1 MIKNILFDF
10 DGVILDS
17 MPVRDFGFREIF
29 KNFDQELVE
38 KLIEYNN
45 LNGGLSRYVKIRYF
59 YEELLEKTI
68 SEEKV
73 QELAQKFSEI
83 MRKELPNKK
92 YMIKETIK
100 FIEENHKKYNLHI
113 VSGSDGEEL
122 RYLCKE
128 LEIDKFFLSIN
139 GSPTP
144 KNELV
149 AHVLKE
155 NNYLENETILIGD
168 SINDYEA
175 AKANNIDFYGFNNKK
190 LINYSKIYIDT
201 FDNIMFLDYGIG
213 ENSTSK
219 ENKTFYKTQDSKKID
234 YLIYLDSRGL
244 TINEEDYYNSYMYK
258 LIKELESKDRS
269 YIAISRPK
277 NLMTFATLLN
287 FLNSNPNL
295 SFKNLITNIG
305 FVDFTPKKKI
315 FIEDMILQANTL
327 WDGSFEVEELSIYKM
342 INGEEKLY
350 TLKYSLEYAEFIS
363 EYILNYKLEKC
374 IFINT
379 PIVSSNIKIERKRPI
394 EFFEKIIETN
404 AFITKLCK
412 SSENFI
418 SMDIGDK
425 FLNDEEIF
433 TYDAVH
439 YTINGH
445 EMILDK
451 LLKILSKRKD
461 INAQSVR

>member
-29 KNFDQELVE
+29 KEFDKELVA

-73 QELAQKFSEI
+73 RELSQKFSEI

-92 YMIKETIK
+92 YMIKETVK
-100 FIEENHKKYNLHI
+100 FIEDNHKKYNLHI
-113 VSGSDGEEL
+113 VSGSDGDEL
-122 RYLCKE
+122 RFLCKE
-128 LEIDKFFLSIN
+128 LEIDKFFLSID

-144 KNELV
+144 KNQLV
-149 AHVLKE
+149 AHVLQE

-175 AKANNIDFYGFNNKK
+175 AKVNNIDFYGFNNKE
-190 LINYSKIYIDT
+190 LMNYSKTYIDN
-201 FDNIMFLDYGIG
+201 FENVLLLDYGIG

-219 ENKTFYKTQDSKKID
+219 ENKTFYNLNNINEID

-244 TINEEDYYNSYMYK
+244 TINEKNCHNSYMYK
-258 LIKELESKDRS
+258 LIKELENDNTS

-277 NLMTFATLLN
+277 NLITFTTLLN
-287 FLNSNPNL
+287 FLSSNSNL
-295 SFKNLITNIG
+295 SFKNLITNVG
-305 FVDFTPKKKI
+305 FVDFTPKKNI
-315 FIEDMILQANTL
+315 FIEDMILQAKTL
-327 WDGSFEVEELSIYKM
+327 WSENFEVEELSSYQM
-342 INGEEKLY
+342 TNGEEELY
-350 TLKYSLEYAEFIS
+350 ALKYSLGYVEFIS
-363 EYILNYKLEKC
+363 EYISNYQFEKC
-374 IFINT
+374 IYINT
-379 PIVSSNIKIERKRPI
+379 PIISSDIKIERERPI

-404 AFITKLCK
+404 KLIEQIIIK
-412 SSENFI
+412 SKNSQIIDF
-418 SMDIGDK
+418 SKK
-425 FLNDEEIF
+425 FSNNQEKF

-439 YTINGH
+439 YTIDGH
-445 EMILDK
+445 
-451 LLKILSKRKD
+451 KIIAEELFLNV
-461 INAQSVR
+461 I

>member
-29 KNFDQELVE
+29 KEFDRELVE

-59 YEELLEKTI
+59 YEELLETTI

-73 QELAQKFSEI
+73 KELAQKFSEI

-92 YMIKETIK
+92 YMIEETVK
-100 FIEENHKKYNLHI
+100 FIEDNHEKYNLHI
-113 VSGSDGEEL
+113 VSGSDGDEL
-122 RYLCKE
+122 RFLCKE
-128 LEIDKFFLSIN
+128 LELGKFFLSID

-144 KNELV
+144 KNQLV
-149 AHVLKE
+149 ANVLQK

-175 AKANNIDFYGFNNKK
+175 ARVNNIDFYGFNNKE
-190 LINYSKIYIDT
+190 LINYSKTYIDN
-201 FDNIMFLDYGIG
+201 FENVLFLDYGIG

-219 ENKTFYKTQDSKKID
+219 ENKTFYNLNNINEIG

-244 TINEEDYYNSYMYK
+244 TINEKNYHNSYMYK
-258 LIKELESKDRS
+258 LIKELENENKS

-277 NLMTFATLLN
+277 NLITFATLLN
-287 FLNSNPNL
+287 FLSLNPNL
-295 SFKNLITNIG
+295 SFKNLITNVG
-305 FVDFTPKKKI
+305 FVDFTPKKNI
-315 FIEDMILQANTL
+315 FIEDMILQAKTL
-327 WDGSFEVEELSIYKM
+327 WSENFEVEELSNYQM
-342 INGEEKLY
+342 TNGEEELY
-350 TLKYSLEYAEFIS
+350 TLKYSLGYVEFIS
-363 EYILNYKLEKC
+363 KYILNYQFEKC
-374 IFINT
+374 IYINT
-379 PIVSSNIKIERKRPI
+379 PMISKNIQIERERPI

-404 AFITKLCK
+404 NLIEQIIIK
-412 SSENFI
+412 SKNSQIIDFSE
-418 SMDIGDK
+418 K
-425 FLNDEEIF
+425 FSNNQENF

-439 YTINGH
+439 YTIDGH
-445 EMILDK
+445 
-451 LLKILSKRKD
+451 KIIAEQLFLNV
-461 INAQSVR
+461 I

>member
-29 KNFDQELVE
+29 KEFDKELVE
-38 KLIEYNN
+38 KLIGYNN

-59 YEELLEKTI
+59 YEELLETTI

-73 QELAQKFSEI
+73 KELAQKFSEI

-92 YMIKETIK
+92 YMIEETVK
-100 FIEENHKKYNLHI
+100 FIEDNHEKYNLHI
-113 VSGSDGEEL
+113 VSGSDGDEL
-122 RYLCKE
+122 RFLCKE
-128 LEIDKFFLSIN
+128 LELGKFFLSID

-144 KNELV
+144 KNQLV
-149 AHVLKE
+149 ANVLQK

-175 AKANNIDFYGFNNKK
+175 ARVNNIDFYGFNNKE
-190 LINYSKIYIDT
+190 LINYSKTYIDN
-201 FDNIMFLDYGIG
+201 FENVLFLDYGIG

-219 ENKTFYKTQDSKKID
+219 ENKTFYNLNNINEIG

-244 TINEEDYYNSYMYK
+244 TINEKNYHNSYMYK
-258 LIKELESKDRS
+258 LIKELENDNTS

-277 NLMTFATLLN
+277 NLITFATLLN
-287 FLNSNPNL
+287 FLSLNPNL
-295 SFKNLITNIG
+295 SFKNLITNVG
-305 FVDFTPKKKI
+305 FVDFTPKKNI
-315 FIEDMILQANTL
+315 FIKDMILQAKVL
-327 WDGSFEVEELSIYKM
+327 WSENFKVEELSSYKM
-342 INGEEKLY
+342 TNGEDKLY
-350 TLKYSLEYAEFIS
+350 SLKYSLEYVEFIS
-363 EYILNYKLEKC
+363 TYISNYQFEKC

-379 PIVSSNIKIERKRPI
+379 PTISQDIQIERERPI

-404 AFITKLCK
+404 NLIEQIIIK
-412 SSENFI
+412 SKNSQIIDFSKKFSNNQEN
-418 SMDIGDK
+418 
-425 FLNDEEIF
+425 F

-439 YTINGH
+439 YTIDGH
-445 EMILDK
+445 
-451 LLKILSKRKD
+451 KIIAEELFL
-461 INAQSVR
+461 NVF